1 VANGIQA
8 PVVLESLG
16 RQLNTPM
23 VPTLLEHI
31 GDAIYIIVLAKLILL
46 LVKLDILYHLVMSFI
61 LTRFLPFARP
71 HAYR

>member
-1 VANGIQA
+1 
-8 PVVLESLG
+8 
-16 RQLNTPM
+16 M